1 MKVKIP
7 EQETLTQIL
16 IDWAWEKKKE
26 GVTFKKTQELIKCDA
41 TEFSHL
47 RKGKRNFSLER
58 LIAMLRRTNEFEIEV
73 IVRRKN
79 ETL

>member
-7 EQETLTQIL
+7 EQETLTQLL
-16 IDWAWEKKKE
+16 IDWAWEKKKQ

-47 RKGKRNFSLER
+47 RKDG
-58 LIAMLRRTNEFEIEV
+58 
-73 IVRRKN
+73 
-79 ETL
+79 